1 MVVWKVLIQKKIKKN
16 VQSLRVGSS
25 YHNSWLTEIVNVF
38 WIFLFKMKPK
48 FSHDSE
54 KIRNVINEVLNLQII
69 IDLHIHNVLERLVNT
84 TFSYAFA
91 NKRIKVLV
99 ISSELCQDVS
109 ITLCNID
116 SLYTSII
123 NLTFHTFT

>member
-1 MVVWKVLIQKKIKKN
+1 
-16 VQSLRVGSS
+16 
-25 YHNSWLTEIVNVF
+25 
-38 WIFLFKMKPK
+38 MKPK